1 MKNKNILIVII
12 IISLTL
18 VAFYFYKSNQKDTK
32 NEVKGAKFDF
42 AIKDTNSITKIFI
55 VDEKGAS
62 VTLNKIE
69 NVWKVNNKYDA
80 RPESISLLMKT
91 FARIDVKFPVPKA
104 AFKTV
109 VKNIAS
115 GSKKVEIY
123 QGNDKPSKVYYIG
136 NATMDEQGTYMLLET
151 DGVKSTVP
159 YVMHIPGFNGFL
171 NSRFFTSAQQWRDAV
186 VFKYQPDQIKSITVN
201 HFEEPSNSFKI
212 IKENNDFIL
221 TDVQGNKIN
230 ANRNNINEFVG
241 RFKKVYY
248 EMIDDVSSKTRKD
261 SILNAKPYFSIS
273 VIDIK
278 NDTNKIIAYRMP
290 NYKNKE
296 DVNGKIYK
304 FDLDR
309 MYANLN
315 NQFFIFIQYPTF
327 NKIAINKKDF
337 N

>member
-136 NATMDEQGTYMLLET
+136 NATMDEQG
-151 DGVKSTVP
+151 
-159 YVMHIPGFNGFL
+159 
-171 NSRFFTSAQQWRDAV
+171 
-186 VFKYQPDQIKSITVN
+186 YQPDQIKSITVN